1 MTFCL
6 SINTYNKRFGQI
18 SFLPLEL
25 DPLTYTKDL
34 QRAKFRKSITGH
46 NFWLVCPTDLRSTS
60 LSCIFNALF
69 RDTSLAYLLSRCV
82 CHICHVTCVTCVTY
96 VTCQVSRFSTYIY
109 GDLKFHQRVQV
120 TGKVSNIK
128 SLLYHQ
134 FQFIVPSSRFKLL
147 LVTSIGE
154 MLKLRSKRRPI
165 DSSIWKLA
173 VSVLNCWPPKH
184 DKVFHNDSFDET
196 WRQRFNLDC
205 RHPERQTLKYTD
217 VTK

>member
-69 RDTSLAYLLSRCV
+69 RDTPLAYLTRHLTRD
-82 CHICHVTCVTCVTY
+82 IRDARDTCDVTY
-96 VTCQVSRFSTYIY
+96 VTHTTWQKVGKWGIPEKSIKNVAQRRWPQVRRTLESKVMARNGFFYKCSDNCQIPQSMT
-109 GDLKFHQRVQV
+109 
-120 TGKVSNIK
+120 
-128 SLLYHQ
+128 
-134 FQFIVPSSRFKLL
+134 
-147 LVTSIGE
+147 
-154 MLKLRSKRRPI
+154 
-165 DSSIWKLA
+165 
-173 VSVLNCWPPKH
+173 
-184 DKVFHNDSFDET
+184 
-196 WRQRFNLDC
+196 
-205 RHPERQTLKYTD
+205 
-217 VTK
+217 

>member
-1 MTFCL
+1 MTCCL

-69 RDTSLAYLLSRCV
+69 RDTSLAYLLSRYV

-96 VTCQVSRFSTYIY
+96 VTCQVSRKVGKWGIPEKSI
-109 GDLKFHQRVQV
+109 KNAAQRRWSQV
-120 TGKVSNIK
+120 RRTLQSKVIARK
-128 SLLYHQ
+128 
-134 FQFIVPSSRFKLL
+134 RFLD
-147 LVTSIGE
+147 IPP
-154 MLKLRSKRRPI
+154 PI
-165 DSSIWKLA
+165 S
-173 VSVLNCWPPKH
+173 PPKLETACQ
-184 DKVFHNDSFDET
+184 VSFMG
-196 WRQRFNLDC
+196 L
-205 RHPERQTLKYTD
+205 
-217 VTK
+217 